1 MNAAPTPSPESS
13 EADPLT
19 GRRMLYVGTYTPDSE
34 PAGGGEGVYRVWF
47 DPNTGEFEDGGVAA
61 RLTGPSFLALNAYRP
76 WVYAVGEKAEG
87 TVTVLRIDH
96 DGGLTELGSDPSYG
110 GSPCHVLALGEN
122 HAVVANY
129 ADGRVAI
136 DGFTRSGVP
145 DSKPDHYSGEYE
157 PWQIFEHSGHGPDP
171 DRQEG
176 AHAHSSLLVPDTV
189 DPDLRTLLVADLGTD
204 ELRAYRVAEMTPPE
218 LRGPSDRPGTGMKFE
233 PSGIRGRVQLEPGS
247 GPRHMALA
255 PDGRHVYV
263 TGELDS
269 RVHVVRWTGDI
280 DHAQYLGSVPATAE
294 EAAGT
299 NFPAELATHRDR
311 LYVSN
316 RGADVVSTFALRDGG
331 ARPEHLADTS
341 VGPWPRHFTVV
352 RGHRDEPDHL
362 VAAAQN
368 GDSLMSLRL
377 DPGTGVPADTGYRL
391 ALPDPVCVLP
401 VPLRRI
407 RRGQR
412 PGG

>member
-1 MNAAPTPSPESS
+1 
-13 EADPLT
+13 
-19 GRRMLYVGTYTPDSE
+19 MLYVGTYTPGSE
-34 PAGGGEGVYRVWF
+34 PAGRGEGVYRVWF

-61 RLTGPSFLALNAYRP
+61 RLTGPSYLALNAHRP
-76 WVYAVGEKAEG
+76 WIYAVGERAEG
-87 TVTVLRIDH
+87 TVTALRIEY
-96 DGGLTELGSDPSYG
+96 DGGLTELGSEPSHG
-110 GSPCHVLALGEN
+110 SSPCHVLALGDHE
-122 HAVVANY
+122 AVVANY
-129 ADGRVAI
+129 ADGRVAVAGFGP
-136 DGFTRSGVP
+136 DGGRRSEP
-145 DSKPDHYSGEYE
+145 DVYSGEHE
-157 PWQIFEHSGHGPDP
+157 PWQLFEHTGHGPDP

-176 AHAHSSLLVPDTV
+176 PHAHSSLLVPDTV
-189 DPDLRTLLVADLGTD
+189 DPDLCTLLVADLGTD
-204 ELRAYRVAEMTPPE
+204 ELRAYRVGEKVPPE
-218 LRGPSDRPGTGMKFE
+218 TGEPSEGSGPGMKFV
-233 PSGIRGRVQLEPGS
+233 PGGIQGRVRLAPGS
-247 GPRHMALA
+247 GPRHMALSQ
-255 PDGRHVYV
+255 DGRHVYV

-299 NFPAELATHRDR
+299 NFPAELALHRDR
-311 LYVSN
+311 LYVCN
-316 RGADVVSTFALRDGG
+316 RGADAVSTFALRDGG
-331 ARPEHLADTS
+331 ARPEHLADTP
-341 VGPWPRHFTVV
+341 VGAWPRHFAVV

-368 GDSLMSLRL
+368 GGSLMSLRL
-377 DPGTGVPADTGYRL
+377 DPETGIPADTGHRL